1 MERRKRRLLKR
12 KLEQMPN
19 THTHIHTIYIY
30 MAYTHTYSILKAL
43 SIKVG
48 GRRLKIKVGK
58 YLSKTMCL
66 GVKINN
72 KINNVYQQRERS
84 NYNNK
89 NRKC

>member
-19 THTHIHTIYIY
+19 THTHYIYIWHTHIHI
-30 MAYTHTYSILKAL
+30 AYLKRK
-43 SIKVG
+43 KVG